1 MLHINLTKKPDH
13 QKLTHLLPIRLLVLV
28 LLFEEEQRKKSK
40 LLTRGSLKFE
50 KIERI
55 QIPLQTCK
63 QH

>member
-1 MLHINLTKKPDH
+1 MLHINLTKKPDR

-28 LLFEEEQRKKSK
+28 LLFEEEQR
-40 LLTRGSLKFE
+40 TRGSLKFE
-50 KIERI
+50 KIGRI